1 MPAFLRDKNSAAWAG
16 RIANRKQVIMQ
27 IIQPVQRKALR
38 RLATILLLTSYS
50 STMIWAA
57 ADSTAPSPASPP
69 SPKVP
74 TGKTSTA
81 QASASTTTAAKT
93 TQIPEI
99 IPTPQS
105 PADATSAG
113 VATMP
118 TIVVTAA
125 TRSTQPI
132 DTTATTTSVLTNQF
146 LDDNKYALVPDALQS
161 VLGLAVVT
169 SGAPG
174 AQTSVF
180 IHGMESRQT
189 LVTIDGR
196 RQSAGFSGA
205 DDNLANLTLD
215 NVDQIEIVRTPT
227 TAVQGGGA
235 MGGVI
240 NLVTLSGKGLA
251 TPIGSVS
258 EEAGSFNTF
267 RENLQSRGAVG
278 NFDYAVSATRQDSI
292 YPALSPGT
300 PAEPFG
306 SPGFTGQ
313 ASQYRNTSYRGN
325 FGYQITPDVYVDLHS
340 AYSNSY
346 TSSPNE
352 FVTPDPTAS
361 LTIEDWNL
369 SPEVVAKV
377 TDFYSTKLYYTRD
390 QQRQAN
396 NDPYEA
402 EQLISFGDS
411 PQGEQARTQIN
422 TDSVDWQNDFQI
434 AHNWSVTAGLQGDNR
449 HFYINDNNLGNILNG
464 HDDNIGGYLTS
475 QWQPITGLNV
485 LSSGR
490 LDEYSE
496 FGGAFSWRQGV
507 SYEVQQTHTT
517 FHASGSQAF
526 TPPSLQDLYVFN
538 AAGAPFFGPF
548 LPNPSLKPETDLGWE
563 AGVDQPLWDGRVTPS
578 FTYFHNDIH
587 NDIENVERADNSF
600 INENLD
606 KVTTQ
611 GFEFALTVKP
621 CDTVTLQGSYTYL
634 HAEDDVAQLQL
645 VRRPRNTIN
654 FTGTWQPIRQ
664 LTLTLGGNWIMDRRD
679 LDASLGNE
687 ELAPDYFTLRASAT
701 YEINEHVS
709 LWVRGENLT
718 DRNYQP
724 SLGFYATSIA
734 GYGGIKISF

>member
-1 MPAFLRDKNSAAWAG
+1 
-16 RIANRKQVIMQ
+16 MQ
-27 IIQPVQRKALR
+27 IIQPSGRKALR
-38 RLATILLLTSYS
+38 LLATLFFLTAVPSGMTRAATDSPAPAPAATPAKAAPVPAS
-50 STMIWAA
+50 SGPSPAA
-57 ADSTAPSPASPP
+57 QKTAPSGTTETKSGSAPALVP
-69 SPKVP
+69 S
-74 TGKTSTA
+74 
-81 QASASTTTAAKT
+81 
-93 TQIPEI
+93 
-99 IPTPQS
+99 PQS
-105 PADATSAG
+105 PADAT
-113 VATMP
+113 VAQPDVVTLP
-118 TIVVTAA
+118 TIVVTAP
-125 TRSTQPI
+125 TRSTQPV
-132 DTTATTTSVLTNQF
+132 DTTATTTSVLSNQF
-146 LDDNKYALVPDALQS
+146 LDDHKYALVPDALQS
-161 VLGLAVVT
+161 VPGLAVVT

-174 AQTSVF
+174 TQTSVF

-189 LVTIDGR
+189 LVTVDGR
-196 RQSAGFSGA
+196 RQSVGFSGA

-215 NVDQIEIVRTPT
+215 NIDQIEVVRTPT

-251 TPIGSVS
+251 TPVGSVS

-267 RENLQSRGAVG
+267 RENAQSRGAVG

-300 PAEPFG
+300 PALPFG

-340 AYSNSY
+340 AYSNAY

-352 FVTPDPTAS
+352 FVFPDPTAS
-361 LTIEDWNL
+361 LCIEDWNL

-396 NDPYEA
+396 NDPFEA
-402 EQLISFGDS
+402 EQLLSFGDS

-434 AHNWSVTAGLQGDNR
+434 AKNWSVTAGLQGDNR

-464 HDDNIGGYLTS
+464 HDDNIGGYITS
-475 QWQPITGLNV
+475 QWQPIQGLNII
-485 LSSGR
+485 SSGR

-496 FGGAFSWRQGV
+496 FGGAFSWRQGA

-548 LPNPSLKPETDLGWE
+548 LPNPNLKPETDLGWE
-563 AGVDQPLWDGRVTPS
+563 AGVEQPLWDGRVTPS

-587 NDIENVERADNSF
+587 NDIQNVENPDNSF

-611 GFEFALTVKP
+611 GFEVELKAKP
-621 CDTVTLQGSYTYL
+621 CDSVTLQAGYTYL

-654 FTGTWQPIRQ
+654 FTGTWQPIRA
-664 LTLTLGGNWIMDRRD
+664 LTMTLGGNWIMDRRD
-679 LDASLGNE
+679 LDASSGAE

-701 YEINEHVS
+701 YEINDHVS

-724 SLGFYATSIA
+724 ALGFYATSIA
-734 GYGGIKISF
+734 GYGGIKVSF